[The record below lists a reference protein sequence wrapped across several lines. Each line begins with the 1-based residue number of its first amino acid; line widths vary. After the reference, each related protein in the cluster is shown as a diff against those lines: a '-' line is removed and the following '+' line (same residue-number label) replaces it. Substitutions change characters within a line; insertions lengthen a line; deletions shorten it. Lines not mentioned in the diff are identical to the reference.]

1 MLPRLDHRVSDPKV
15 HGLTLA
21 AAYEALLDW
30 PRNFYHLLDVVRT
43 RQRKDKVDNLT
54 AFGSLYSRQLSHDW
68 QLAPFMFVQDA
79 FDQYM
84 MNDPSLCASLLKSK
98 RSRGLTGLAD
108 RLPYMSL
115 EAAAKLLGIGAARLG
130 ELMQQGVLRRYN
142 NSSSIVVM
150 VKRSE
155 VETLRESWRELL
167 MPMEVS
173 IRLGIYYD
181 PIIALAENGL
191 LEGRKGIGPGN
202 GQNWGFTAS
211 SVDALVEK
219 VAARVEVRDGKQAGS
234 AVDLVQAVQRTSAYG
249 MNTAQM
255 LKAIIDGELAVFII
269 STDWRLGDLLFE
281 ERVLDRFIEVL
292 LVRLRWV
299 TREEFARRMG
309 VKRSMITKWVANG
322 LLVRTTQT
330 AQSRFFD
337 GDHVDQF
344 VADHVFSE
352 EAAVLLAI
360 PECTVRYW
368 ATHGRL
374 HPVSGPGVDD
384 CHRFLF
390 SRADL
395 YLLRPENRLNTEAAA
410 SLYGVTFKVLTAW
423 IKQGKVKPV
432 SGPDID
438 GTGKYLF
445 LRDTIKG

>member
-1 MLPRLDHRVSDPKV
+1 
-15 HGLTLA
+15 
-21 AAYEALLDW
+21 
-30 PRNFYHLLDVVRT
+30 
-43 RQRKDKVDNLT
+43 
-54 AFGSLYSRQLSHDW
+54 
-68 QLAPFMFVQDA
+68 MFVQDA

-98 RSRGLTGLAD
+98 RSCGLTGLAD
-108 RLPYMSL
+108 RLPYMRL

-142 NSSSIVVM
+142 NFSSIVVM

-155 VETLRESWRELL
+155 VETLRENWRELL

-211 SVDALVEK
+211 SVDSLVEK
-219 VAARVEVRDGKQAGS
+219 VGARVEVRDGKQTAN
-234 AVDLVQAVQRTSAYG
+234 AVDLVQAVQCTSAYG

-255 LKAIIDGELAVFII
+255 LKAIIDGELGTFVT

-281 ERVLDRFIEVL
+281 ERVLDRFVEML
-292 LVRLRWV
+292 LARLGWV
-299 TREEFARRMG
+299 TREDFAHRMG

-322 LLVRTTQT
+322 LLVRTAAT
-330 AQSRFFD
+330 AQTRFFD
-337 GDHVDQF
+337 GDYVHRF

-360 PECTVRYW
+360 PECTVRCW

-374 HPVSGPGVDD
+374 HPVSRPGVDD

-390 SRADL
+390 NRADL
-395 YLLRPENRLNTEAAA
+395 YLLRPENRLNTEAVAR
-410 SLYGVTFKVLTAW
+410 LYGVTFKVLTAW

-432 SGPDID
+432 SGPGID

-445 LRDTIKG
+445 LRDALELI